1 MPEIRQYKH
10 KWNRKLN
17 INGID
22 QRGGYLNID
31 AGISRLLAVL
41 LAVTAT
47 AHASLPSTSA
57 QMNKIK
63 VDVAI

>member
-31 AGISRLLAVL
+31 AGSMRL

-47 AHASLPSTSA
+47 AHASLPGTSA

-63 VDVAI
+63 VGVAV

>member
-22 QRGGYLNID
+22 QRRGYLNID
-31 AGISRLLAVL
+31 TGSMRLLAI
-41 LAVTAT
+41 TAT
-47 AHASLPSTSA
+47 AHASLPVTSA

-63 VDVAI
+63 VGVAI

>member
-1 MPEIRQYKH
+1 MPEIRQYKQ

-22 QRGGYLNID
+22 HRGGYLHID
-31 AGISRLLAVL
+31 AGSMRLSTVP
-41 LAVTAT
+41 AT
-47 AHASLPSTSA
+47 AHASLPGTSA

-63 VDVAI
+63 VGVAI